1 MLLSEN
7 QKNKLR
13 GKLSEYGLLIKRRIN
28 PPKNYKLVFSDEF
41 KGNLDLNTWRYGFN
55 WGDFHPDYPYQ
66 YYDNSGECVYNSDG
80 ILNLSVKN
88 IPKEFKH
95 NHKIIIIPYAT
106 GLITSRKDFH
116 YGWFEAQIRLPKGK
130 YLWNSYWLGGSIT
143 WPPEADIFEG
153 YSGNDGLYKKRCIK
167 NCKIQPNLHFGNIT
181 DGSKSQYKPYDV
193 RVKNAA
199 DRFVTYVCHWEK
211 EFIRIYYD
219 RMLIFECKDKKI
231 LEYYNRRTDKMMIIL
246 GNGLRPDYKEDFDEI
261 QPFQIKYVKVYQKK

>member
-1 MLLSEN
+1 MIITEKF
-7 QKNKLR
+7 KNKLR
-13 GKLSEYGLLIKRRIN
+13 GILSEYGLLRKKTLT
-28 PPKNYKLVFSDEF
+28 PPTNYKLVFSDEF

-66 YYDNSGECVYNSDG
+66 YYDNTGQSAFCKDNV
-80 ILNLSVKN
+80 LNLSIRKDSRDFICN
-88 IPKEFKH
+88 YE
-95 NHKIIIIPYAT
+95 IITIPYST
-106 GLITSRKDFH
+106 GLITSRKDFQ
-116 YGWFEAQIRLPKGK
+116 YGWFEASIKIPKGK

-231 LEYYNRRTDKMMIIL
+231 LEYYNRKTDKMMIIL
-246 GNGLRPDYKEDFDEI
+246 GNGLKPDYKEDFKEI
-261 QPFQIKYVKVYQKK
+261 IPFQVDYVKVYQKK